1 MHGKRSKLAQ
11 KIIHHLCT
19 ILTCVVRA
27 GMMHNSFTCRKN
39 VKYVL
44 FTTDRLLF
52 VPCVSGEADT
62 IEGNVKHAT
71 KQCVGVVLV
80 HTLVVVPE
88 NRVC

>member
-1 MHGKRSKLAQ
+1 
-11 KIIHHLCT
+11 
-19 ILTCVVRA
+19 
-27 GMMHNSFTCRKN
+27 MMHNSFTCRKN

-52 VPCVSGEADT
+52 VLCVSGEADT

>member
-1 MHGKRSKLAQ
+1 M
-11 KIIHHLCT
+11 
-19 ILTCVVRA
+19 VR
-27 GMMHNSFTCRKN
+27 NSFTCREN

-44 FTTDRLLF
+44 FTADRLLF
-52 VPCVSGEADT
+52 VPCVSREADT

-88 NRVC
+88 NSVLMSA